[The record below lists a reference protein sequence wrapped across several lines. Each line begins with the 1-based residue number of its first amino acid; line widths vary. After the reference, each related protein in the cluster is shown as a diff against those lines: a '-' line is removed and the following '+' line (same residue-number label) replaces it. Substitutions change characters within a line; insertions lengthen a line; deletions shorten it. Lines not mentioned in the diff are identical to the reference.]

1 MPSCC
6 GTAVKIPS
14 KFDLPSTAKNLPS
27 KNEKQSTPKK
37 LPSCCVTV
45 PSESVKNIVTEHLF
59 SSFSSR
65 SYPPV
70 RKRTDHCGM
79 NMSTNIALK
88 TRTRCFSFDQYVRK
102 CNDSLVVNMMVKKSL
117 YFRTEWYLLCYCCCV
132 KHPAHRNSKSR
143 VHQLRCQDSGPPT
156 PSYTAAAAAGVA
168 VRCCCCCGVG
178 TRTHTRTCLLYT
190 SDAADE

>member
-1 MPSCC
+1 MLRYRRKIPSKFDLPSTAKNLPSCC
-6 GTAVKIPS
+6 VTAVKIPS

-143 VHQLRCQDSGPPT
+143 VYPLRCQDSRP
-156 PSYTAAAAAGVA
+156 
-168 VRCCCCCGVG
+168 
-178 TRTHTRTCLLYT
+178 CLLYT
-190 SDAADE
+190 SPSPRDRQKSRMPSSA